1 MPSSDAEFADAL
13 LDEASRQAAGNP
25 SVRRSDWSTGTV
37 TAVDVVP
44 GTVDVDSVRARRLE
58 SYMAPRVG
66 DRVIISQSGMGNW
79 IAIGRTASASAALG
93 LPLPPKYKAANTD
106 RNNTTTRTADPD
118 LTMAL
123 DANAVYAVEF
133 HLFVGG
139 PASGL
144 MVTSWIV
151 PPSATGLKGA
161 HGPSSTAAGVD
172 TLTNAGDNVPGR
184 FGSHGFATAVTY
196 GRRDSNT
203 NLLYAVETGT
213 VITTSAGTC
222 AISWAQSASNATAT
236 RMGLGSWMRAT
247 RIA

>member
-1 MPSSDAEFADAL
+1 MPSDAEFADAL
-13 LDEASRQAAGNP
+13 LDEASRQAARDP
-25 SVRRSDWSTGTV
+25 SVRRSDWRTGTV
-37 TAVDVVP
+37 TAVDVAP

-58 SYMAPRVG
+58 SYVGPRVG

-79 IAIGRTASASAALG
+79 VALGRTASASAALG
-93 LPLPPKYKAANTD
+93 LPRFVYKAANTD
-106 RNNTTTRTADPD
+106 RASTTIRTADPD
-118 LTMAL
+118 LTMTL
-123 DANAVYAVEF
+123 DGSAVYVVEF

-144 MVTSWIV
+144 MVTSWIA
-151 PPSATGLKGA
+151 PSGASGLKGA
-161 HGPSSTAAGVD
+161 HGAASTAAGVD
-172 TLTNAGDNVPGR
+172 SLTNAGDNISGR
-184 FGSHGFATAVTY
+184 FGSHGFATSVTY

-213 VITTSAGTC
+213 VFTTSSGTC